1 MIDWIIQ
8 NIWAFI
14 LPVEIGL
21 LFFFYKF
28 YFSEYN
34 ARRWKEKAEEDGFL
48 TDILSPVIDAVVSDT
63 TDAVLEK
70 MKYEMLS
77 AQGTMTKQIM
87 ASENIENPEDMMVH
101 LSNSLLQSIG
111 YRKPHPI
118 ITMKLAQGIGS
129 VANKVLQNQQT
140 DETTES
146 IKTGHEL
153 LNSL

>member
-1 MIDWIIQ
+1 MIDWIIT
-8 NIWAFI
+8 NFWVLV
-14 LPVEIGL
+14 LPLEIGL
-21 LFFFYKF
+21 LFLFYKF
-28 YFSEYN
+28 YFAEYN
-34 ARRWKEKAEEDGFL
+34 ANAWRKRAEETGFL
-48 TDILSPVIDAVVSDT
+48 TDILAPVIDAVVTDT

-101 LSNSLLQSIG
+101 LSSSLLQSIG

-118 ITMKLAQGIGS
+118 ITMKLAQGIGT
-129 VANKVLQNQQT
+129 VANKVLQNNNQV
-140 DETTES
+140 ES
-146 IKTGHEL
+146 SEEIKTGHEL

>member
-1 MIDWIIQ
+1 MIEWIIQ

-87 ASENIENPEDMMVH
+87 ASENISNPEDMMVH

-129 VANKVLQNQQT
+129 VANKVLQNQQP
-140 DETTES
+140 DDSSET